1 MGASTV
7 ERLTV
12 RKLVERTPMKRLL
25 ITVAFLAMAGSAQ
38 AQMGRGP
45 NPDLDRDGKVTFA
58 EFKKVQADTMLGR
71 LDSDKDGKITK
82 SESKPM
88 EDMVARFGGAKA
100 SARINEMWSRGDA
113 NRDGALSRA
122 ELDVGSKRRFDAG
135 DANRDGWLSKDEL
148 ATMRQNRGRGG

>member
-71 LDSDKDGKITK
+71 LDSDKDGKRPYQRDV
-82 SESKPM
+82 EQGRRQQGWRL
-88 EDMVARFGGAKA
+88 VARRAG
-100 SARINEMWSRGDA
+100 RGFEA
-113 NRDGALSRA
+113 PLR
-122 ELDVGSKRRFDAG
+122 
-135 DANRDGWLSKDEL
+135 
-148 ATMRQNRGRGG
+148 RGRRQP